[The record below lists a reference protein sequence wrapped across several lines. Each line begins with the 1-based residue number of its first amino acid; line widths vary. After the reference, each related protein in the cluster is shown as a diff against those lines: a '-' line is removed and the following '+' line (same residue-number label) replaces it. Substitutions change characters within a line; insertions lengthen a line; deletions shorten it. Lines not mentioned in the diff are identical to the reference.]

1 MKGKGK
7 REEGKGEER
16 REEGIGKERQGG
28 KERKGKGKIE
38 KWGREGMQVSGNF
51 IHLYLP
57 SNQKA

>member
-1 MKGKGK
+1 M
-7 REEGKGEER
+7 EG
-16 REEGIGKERQGG
+16 EGIGKERQGG

-38 KWGREGMQVSGNF
+38 KWGREGKQVSGNF